1 MVTNYIQREKNLLW
15 KLASRQYKLVT
26 SLLCPGASFKGLL
39 AVSRYINWCS
49 LFLWRDIQSVVQIKC
64 YL

>member
-39 AVSRYINWCS
+39 AVSRYIN
-49 LFLWRDIQSVVQIKC
+49 
-64 YL
+64 